1 MPVLITGGKGFIGS
15 RIIRKLLAHHEKV
28 VCLEPKTTPGRLGGL
43 ASQITMIK
51 GDITDYGCIAGIL
64 EKYHIDKIA
73 HFVFFMAQERGVSER
88 PEDAAGL
95 YRQMMVMN
103 TGTFHLFE
111 AARLAGVKRIVYP
124 SSIQYHGIP
133 WNGPEPVS
141 EASEARPTT
150 NYGIGKHLCEN
161 LAREYN
167 RLFDTDIVTIRIPGV
182 YGPGVRIGARGVN
195 LIGTQGGI
203 GNLVPFPYS
212 SGQTIV
218 LAHVDDVAKIAVRVL
233 RAPQKLPHEIYHVG
247 GHYCSYGELAKIG
260 RRIIPDMQVTFNED
274 FPVFPMYRID
284 SGRMVEEIGVNHRSL
299 YDGYLDLVNES
310 RKEAGLEP
318 IPEK

>member
-1 MPVLITGGKGFIGS
+1 MAVLVTGGKGFIGS
-15 RIIRKLLAHHEKV
+15 RTVGKLAARGEEI
-28 VCLEPKTTPGRLGGL
+28 VCLEPKTTPGRLGDL
-43 ASQITMIK
+43 ADRITMIQ
-51 GDITDYGCIAGIL
+51 GDIADYGDIADLL
-64 EKYHIDKIA
+64 ERYRIDRIA

-111 AARLAGVKRIVYP
+111 AARRAGVKRIVYP

-133 WNGPEPVS
+133 WNGPEPVD
-141 EASEARPTT
+141 EAAEARPTT

-161 LAREYN
+161 LSREYN
-167 RLFDTDIVTIRIPGV
+167 RLFDTEIVTIRIPGV

-203 GNLVPFPYS
+203 GNPVPFPYS

-218 LAHVDDVAKIAVRVL
+218 LAHVDDVAEIAVRVL
-233 RAPQKLPHEIYHVG
+233 LAPQKPPHDVYHVG
-247 GHYCSYGELAKIG
+247 GHYCTYGELGEIG
-260 RRIIPDMQVTFNED
+260 RRIVPDMQVTFNED

-284 SGRMVEEIGVNHRSL
+284 SSRMVDEIGVEHRPL
-299 YDGYLDLVNES
+299 YDGYLDLANES
-310 RKEAGLEP
+310 RKEAGLPP
-318 IPEK
+318 IPKD